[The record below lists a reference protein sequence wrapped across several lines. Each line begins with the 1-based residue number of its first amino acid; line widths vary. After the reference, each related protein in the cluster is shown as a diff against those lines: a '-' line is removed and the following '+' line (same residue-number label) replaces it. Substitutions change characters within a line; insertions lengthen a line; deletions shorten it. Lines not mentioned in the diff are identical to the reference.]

1 MAKEGRGCREILSAT
16 QAPARRPERRSHV
29 SSASRPPTHESTR
42 EKHTDDDLDRLL
54 NAWSQGEE
62 GAADELATAI
72 YPRLRKL
79 AAARLAGWSGDIS
92 LQATELAHEAYFK
105 LLSQT
110 RTEWQNP
117 AQLFAVLSRLIRR
130 LLVDHCRHRGRHK
143 RGGGAEPVTL
153 GADLLVGDRRELDV
167 LDLDQALAELAL
179 IDPVATQV
187 VDVLFF
193 AGLTHDEAG
202 PALGLSRA
210 TIGRKWRF
218 ARAWLDKPCP

>member
-1 MAKEGRGCREILSAT
+1 M
-16 QAPARRPERRSHV
+16 
-29 SSASRPPTHESTR
+29 SSASSPPTHESTQDQPTT
-42 EKHTDDDLDRLL
+42 HDLDRLL
-54 NAWSQGEE
+54 DAWSRGED

-110 RTEWQNP
+110 QTQWQNP

-130 LLVDHCRHRGRHK
+130 LLVDHCRHRARHK
-143 RGGGAEPVTL
+143 RGRGAEPVTL
-153 GADLLVGDRRELDV
+153 VSELLVGERREVDV
-167 LDLDQALAELAL
+167 LDLDRALDELAR

-210 TIGRKWRF
+210 SIGRKWRF
-218 ARAWLDKPCP
+218 ARAWLEAKLAR